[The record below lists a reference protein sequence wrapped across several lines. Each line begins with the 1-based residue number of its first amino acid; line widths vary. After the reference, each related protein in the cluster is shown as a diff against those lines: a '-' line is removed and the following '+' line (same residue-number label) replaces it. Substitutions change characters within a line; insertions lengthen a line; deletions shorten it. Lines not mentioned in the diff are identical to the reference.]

1 MVEDPFVPELDGL
14 DEAPLAL
21 EGLLL
26 DGLVEL
32 EVLPEPELMPFE
44 LELEPELLFSD
55 FSCFSHSE

>member
-1 MVEDPFVPELDGL
+1 MVEEPFEPELDGL

-26 DGLVEL
+26 DGLEEL
-32 EVLPEPELMPFE
+32 LLPVPELMPLE
-44 LELEPELLFSD
+44 LELEPELLFSL

>member
-21 EGLLL
+21 EGLEL
-26 DGLVEL
+26 DGLDEL
-32 EVLPEPELMPFE
+32 ELPEPELMPFE